1 MNVDALIIG
10 GGLSGVTT
18 AHRLAKRGCS
28 VVLVEA
34 NEDVGLGANF
44 ANGAMLVPSQTTPW
58 NAPGILSTLVKS
70 LMAQDSAVRVKPK
83 AVPSLFKWGLRFLKN
98 SNPHLHE
105 VHLRRLLD
113 LALYSM
119 DVFEEYYK
127 GYADQFDARKC
138 GTIKIFRDRPSLEA
152 QISSNRH
159 LSEVGLEWE
168 ALTPDKIV
176 EAEPHLQG
184 LAPQLS
190 GGIRFPADV
199 VADSRKYCQI
209 LRDDLITSGQT
220 VHVGCQANEL
230 LMSGETVLGARTTVG
245 VIRAKNTILALGA
258 NTGKLAPR
266 VARSILVRP
275 VKGYSLTYDTTA
287 VGDLPSQPVID
298 EGMHVAIVP
307 MNGKLRA
314 VGIAEFAG
322 FDDTLSPGIAR
333 QLDSFTKSIFPDLAQ
348 TLDGCKRE
356 PWAGFRAMSAD
367 GLPYI
372 GETSSK
378 GLWLNTG
385 HGHLGWTL
393 AAGSA
398 ELLAD
403 LIMGKPTALDAST
416 FAVTRSTSTRI

>member
-1 MNVDALIIG
+1 MNADALIIG

-44 ANGAMLVPSQTTPW
+44 ANGAMLVPSQTAPW
-58 NAPGILSTLVKS
+58 NTPGILSTLVRS
-70 LMAQDSAVRVKPK
+70 LVAQDSTVRVKPK

-98 SNPHLHE
+98 SKPHLHE
-105 VHLRRLLD
+105 FHLRRLLD

-127 GYADQFDARKC
+127 EYADQFDARKC
-138 GTIKIFRDRPSLEA
+138 GTIKIFRDRSSLDA
-152 QISSNRH
+152 QVHSNRH
-159 LSEVGLEWE
+159 LSEVGLDWE
-168 ALTPDKIV
+168 ALTPDQTV
-176 EAEPHLQG
+176 EVEPHLEKLVSQ
-184 LAPQLS
+184 LA

-220 VHVGCQANEL
+220 VHMGCQANEL
-230 LMSGETVLGARTTVG
+230 LMSGETVLGARTTAG
-245 VIRAKNTILALGA
+245 EIRAKNTILALGA
-258 NTGKLAPR
+258 RTGKMAPK
-266 VARSILVRP
+266 VARSIQVRP

-287 VGDLPSQPVID
+287 IGNIPSLPVID
-298 EGMHVAIVP
+298 EGLHIGVVP

-322 FDDTLSPGIAR
+322 FDDMLDSKMVG
-333 QLDSFTKSIFPDLAQ
+333 QLDSIAKSVFPDLAQ
-348 TLDGCKRE
+348 SMDGCKRE
-356 PWAGFRAMSAD
+356 PWTGFRAMSAD

-372 GETSSK
+372 GESSSK

-403 LIMGKPTALDAST
+403 LITGKPTALDAST
-416 FAVTRSTSTRI
+416 FAVTRSTSARM